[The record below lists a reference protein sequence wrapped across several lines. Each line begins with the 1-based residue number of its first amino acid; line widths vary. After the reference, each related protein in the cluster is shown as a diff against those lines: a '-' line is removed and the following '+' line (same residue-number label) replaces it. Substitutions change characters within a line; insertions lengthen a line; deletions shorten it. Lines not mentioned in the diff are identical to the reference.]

1 MEKHSFSIKS
11 SLPEINKVNDAFDAL
26 LSEKLADKLIPERK
40 IKYIEEFK
48 VISYE
53 LFSNCIIHNESPTIC
68 YEVTLDSDAVG
79 LIIYSKGK
87 GFSMKPIFN
96 NDSNLVYSAPFP
108 DSLRNKTV
116 TVYEG
121 IDNIVDCLVLN
132 SNEIQF
138 QVNHTDNTSLE
149 IDNLP
154 EHFGLYLIVS
164 LSDNFIYSRSNEG
177 VDIYKI
183 SKLIK

>member
-1 MEKHSFSIKS
+1 MEKLSFSIKS

-26 LSEKLADKLIPERK
+26 LSEKLNDKLIPERK

-68 YEVTLDSDAVG
+68 YEIIFDSDFVG
-79 LIIYSKGK
+79 LTIYSKGK
-87 GFSMKPIFN
+87 GFSLKPLFDN
-96 NDSNLVYSAPFP
+96 EADSVYNVPFP
-108 DSLRNKTV
+108 DSLWNKTI

-121 IDNIVDCLVLN
+121 IDSIVDCLVLN
-132 SNEIQF
+132 SKEIQF
-138 QVNHTDNTSLE
+138 QVKHTDETSLE
-149 IDNLP
+149 TNSLP

-164 LSDNFIYSRSNEG
+164 LADKFIYSRSDEG
-177 VDIYKI
+177 VDTYKI